1 MGKKVVTKVIG
12 LNMTTQSEGFYNSDA
27 FRLDSRKAVTNERKL
42 EKLINTWSSEENK
55 ESSLAC

>member
-42 EKLINTWSSEENK
+42 ENLINT
-55 ESSLAC
+55 